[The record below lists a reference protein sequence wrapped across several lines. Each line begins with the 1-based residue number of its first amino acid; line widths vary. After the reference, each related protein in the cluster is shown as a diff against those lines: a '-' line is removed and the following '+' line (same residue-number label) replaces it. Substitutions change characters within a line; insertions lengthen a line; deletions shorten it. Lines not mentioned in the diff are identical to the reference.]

1 MRKLV
6 AAIAFLA
13 VAALP
18 ATALAQPH
26 WYRGEE
32 AEVTVYL
39 ERTKVSDTNWSYIEK
54 AGAEW
59 ARSRRIDVRFVKR
72 CPSDYFCVKVSQSRS
87 SSNMAAW
94 TTLNYDPETNIA
106 WSGSLHLNTRYLTSA
121 ATRRK
126 TACHELGHVF
136 GLEHR
141 RTGKT
146 CMRDG
151 FDTMYGHPDALDYT
165 HLRHIY
171 ARASKDGGSLP
182 LS

>member
-1 MRKLV
+1 VRKLV

-39 ERTKVSDTNWSYIEK
+39 ERTKVSDTNWSYLEK

-59 ARSRRIDVRFVKR
+59 ARSRRVDVRFVKR
-72 CPSDYFCVKVSQSRS
+72 CPSDYYCVKVSQGRS
-87 SSNMAAW
+87 SRNMAAW
-94 TTLNYDPETNIA
+94 TILNYDPETNIA
-106 WSGSLHLNTRYLTSA
+106 WNGSLHLNTRYLTSA

-165 HLRHIY
+165 HLRHLY
-171 ARASKDGGSLP
+171 PRPASWAWRAS
-182 LS
+182 